1 MRFDLMQHG
10 EAARRIVE
18 ASWRAI
24 ARAGIRKFRVTDV
37 ASDAG
42 VSVGLVYYHFTD
54 RNGLLQA
61 TMDHANRMTAIAGG
75 IPDQDG
81 RRSDGCGFDR
91 LAELLLADMSGTPTM
106 RDNAVVWQELMGEAL
121 FEAGIRDEVN
131 ATLVDWQ
138 ENVRSTIADGQ
149 ADGSIR
155 SDVDAETAARV
166 LTALVDGLLSRI
178 TIGSLSWDAAGLAL
192 RSAMDGLLRPA

>member
-1 MRFDLMQHG
+1 MQHG